1 MNKIHVTGYSAIIYF
16 IYRSTFLTISLPMLL
31 HYQGDSL
38 LICLLGS
45 ILGFFVFLG
54 YLHLLKINKEN
65 NIIVWIDKKWK
76 YKIGFCMN
84 TFLVILILLFGFFLL
99 HNLIHFIQFEYLK
112 NTPIFLIYL
121 LIFSTLF
128 FIGLK
133 DFDTIS
139 RASFIFLLISILFYF
154 IKIFGLLGSIQ
165 IQNIKPIFKEN
176 IVALLISSIR
186 YAIYTTLPLFLL
198 LLVSKNNIE
207 PQKNIIKK
215 TKWVYII
222 TSIALFIQLFFV
234 LTVMGTHT
242 LSIYTYPE
250 FHLLSNVNILGF
262 IERLSPILSIQW
274 IIDMILCIALCFIYV
289 KVYFFHYIS
298 LTFPKFY
305 NKICGE
311 NYSQNT

>member
-1 MNKIHVTGYSAIIYF
+1 MNKIHVTGYSAMIYF
-16 IYRSTFLTISLPMLL
+16 IYRSTFLTVSLPMLL
-31 HYQGDSL
+31 HHQGDGF

-45 ILGFFVFLG
+45 IFGFFIFLG
-54 YLHLLKINKEN
+54 YLHFLKKNKED

-76 YKIGFCMN
+76 YKIGFCIN
-84 TFLVILILLFGFFLL
+84 TFLIIPILLFSFFLL

-121 LIFSTLF
+121 LILGTLL

-154 IKIFGLLGSIQ
+154 IKIFGLLDSIQ
-165 IQNIKPIFKEN
+165 IQNIKPIFRED
-176 IVALLISSIR
+176 IISLLASSIQ

-215 TKWVYII
+215 TKLVYVI
-222 TSIALFIQLFFV
+222 TSIALFVQLFFV

-262 IERLSPILSIQW
+262 IERLGSILSIQW

-289 KVYFFHYIS
+289 KVYLLHYIS
-298 LTFPKFY
+298 LSFPKLH
-305 NKICGE
+305 NKINSE
-311 NYSQNT
+311 NYGKNS

>member
-1 MNKIHVTGYSAIIYF
+1 MIYF

-31 HYQGDSL
+31 KHQGDSL

-45 ILGFFVFLG
+45 ILGFGIFLG
-54 YLHLLKINKEN
+54 YLSLLKQNKEN
-65 NIIVWIDKKWK
+65 NIIVWIHKKSQNK
-76 YKIGFCMN
+76 LGFCMN
-84 TFLVILILLFGFFLL
+84 TLLMILILLFGLFLL
-99 HNLIHFIQFEYLK
+99 YHLTHFIQFEYLK
-112 NTPIFLIYL
+112 KTSLSIVYL
-121 LIFSTLF
+121 LILGTLLF
-128 FIGLK
+128 MSFR

-176 IVALLISSIR
+176 VMSLLLGSIK

-198 LLVSKNNIE
+198 LLVSKQNIE

-222 TSIALFIQLFFV
+222 TSITLFLQLF
-234 LTVMGTHT
+234 LIIAVMGTHT
-242 LSIYTYPE
+242 LSVYTYPE

-262 IERLSPILSIQW
+262 IDRLESILSIQW
-274 IIDMILCIALCFIYV
+274 IIDMIVCISLCFIYV
-289 KVYFFHYIS
+289 KTYLLYYIS
-298 LTFPKFY
+298 LSFPKVY
-305 NKICGE
+305 NKISGQDKCE
-311 NYSQNT
+311 SS